1 MAVIS
6 MKALLES
13 GVHFGH
19 RTNKWDPR
27 MKPFIFTERN
37 GIHIIDLQQTVK
49 SINNAYGIIRDC
61 VANGGAVLF
70 VGTKRQAQDTV
81 REEAVRAGMPYVT
94 ERWLGGMLTN
104 WNTMRARIVEMER
117 LEQLRDSGEI
127 NRLTKKEGLLIER
140 EITRLNTRL
149 DGVRAMKGLPD
160 LVFIVDVGREDAAVH
175 ECNILNIPIVALVDT
190 NCNPEGVDY
199 VIPSNDD
206 AIRAIKLLVG
216 KMADAAL
223 EGKAMRKDIEP
234 EMEMSQEVETGAP
247 SAAPV
252 KRQAHPA
259 VEMEPELGDDAL
271 LGKSTLAKL
280 TTKPEVKPE
289 PVEIVEEVV
298 FEEVVIEE
306 EDVSEALSE
315 ITAEPVE
322 PDVFEEPVEEPE
334 QELGEESVEEPV
346 VAAVEPEVV
355 KTEEPVAAAPV
366 KEEPAP
372 AKKRATAAAKHEEPA
387 KAAKKPAA
395 SKPEAKKPA
404 KKPAAT
410 KTASKSKTTKK

>member
-49 SINNAYGIIRDC
+49 SINNAYGIIRDA
-61 VANGGAVLF
+61 VANGGVVLF

-117 LEQLRDSGEI
+117 LENLRDSGEI

-223 EGKAMRKDIEP
+223 EGRAMRKDIEP
-234 EMEMSQEVETGAP
+234 EMDMPQAAEAGATT
-247 SAAPV
+247 AAPV
-252 KRQAHPA
+252 KRQARPN
-259 VEMEPELGDDAL
+259 VEAEVELGDDAL

-280 TTKPEVKPE
+280 TPKTEVKAE
-289 PVEIVEEVV
+289 PVAFVEEI
-298 FEEVVIEE
+298 EVEP
-306 EDVSEALSE
+306 EDVSEALSQIVPE
-315 ITAEPVE
+315 PAEPE
-322 PDVFEEPVEEPE
+322 FEEEPIDESVVIDFEVEEAEAETEIEAPA
-334 QELGEESVEEPV
+334 ELAPSV
-346 VAAVEPEVV
+346 VE
-355 KTEEPVAAAPV
+355 AAAP
-366 KEEPAP
+366 
-372 AKKRATAAAKHEEPA
+372 
-387 KAAKKPAA
+387 AKKPAA
-395 SKPEAKKPA
+395 SKSDEAKKPA
-404 KKPAAT
+404 KKPAAS
-410 KTASKSKTTKK
+410 KSDEAKKPAKKPAASKTTVKTKTTKK

>member
-1 MAVIS
+1 
-6 MKALLES
+6 
-13 GVHFGH
+13 
-19 RTNKWDPR
+19 
-27 MKPFIFTERN
+27 
-37 GIHIIDLQQTVK
+37 
-49 SINNAYGIIRDC
+49 
-61 VANGGAVLF
+61 
-70 VGTKRQAQDTV
+70 
-81 REEAVRAGMPYVT
+81 
-94 ERWLGGMLTN
+94 
-104 WNTMRARIVEMER
+104 
-117 LEQLRDSGEI
+117 
-127 NRLTKKEGLLIER
+127 
-140 EITRLNTRL
+140 
-149 DGVRAMKGLPD
+149 MKGLPD

-190 NCNPEGVDY
+190 NCGNPEGVDY

-223 EGKAMRKDIEP
+223 EGRAMRKDIEP
-234 EMEMSQEVETGAP
+234 EMEMSQAVETGAP
-247 SAAPV
+247 VAAPD

-259 VEMEPELGDDAL
+259 VEMEVELGDDAL

-280 TTKPEVKPE
+280 TTKPEVKAE

-298 FEEVVIEE
+298 FEEVEVEE
-306 EDVSEALSE
+306 EDVSAALADVV
-315 ITAEPVE
+315 AEPAE

-334 QELGEESVEEPV
+334 LELVEESVEEPV

-355 KTEEPVAAAPV
+355 KAAEPVETAPV
-366 KEEPAP
+366 NEEPAP
-372 AKKRATAAAKHEEPA
+372 AKKRTSAVAKHEEPK
-387 KAAKKPAA
+387 KAVKKPAA